1 MNSALITGFSGNFGF
16 LGIAVALVARLSAA
30 WIIPS
35 AFFFAVLRVGS
46 NGLQV
51 ETGLSSSVGEVLV
64 ATFIFLLLNFH
75 VIRLRYAE
83 AAQ

>member
-1 MNSALITGFSGNFGF
+1 MRTFP
-16 LGIAVALVARLSAA
+16 LGARAE
-30 WIIPS
+30 

-51 ETGLSSSVGEVLV
+51 ETGLSSSVGEILV
-64 ATFIFLLLNFH
+64 ATFIFLLLNLH

-83 AAQ
+83 AGP